1 MREFHFRRQRGL
13 TLIELMVAVA
23 LLALI
28 TSMAYRGLDSV
39 SRSGERSLA
48 ESDHWQGVALFFERI
63 GADIAQPSRRP
74 VRPGAENAAPLAEW
88 WGRSVA
94 GAGAATGVDPA
105 AAQLEFTRKS
115 PRGRDEI
122 RLGYRLRDDKIELL
136 LWPVLDRA
144 PGTQPEVYVV
154 LEGVGSLHFRYLDSA
169 GAWQEIWPAAGVR
182 EALPRA
188 VAVDI
193 TLKDGVTLHRLFA
206 LPT

>member
-63 GADIAQPSRRP
+63 GADVAQPAHRP
-74 VRPGAENAAPLAEW
+74 VRPGAENSAPLAEW
-88 WGRSVA
+88 WGRPA
-94 GAGAATGVDPA
+94 GDASAVDPA

-115 PRGRDEI
+115 PRGRDEV
-122 RLGYRLRDDKIELL
+122 RLGYRLRDDKVELL

-154 LEGVGSLHFRYLDSA
+154 LEGVGSLQFRYLDSA
-169 GAWQEIWPAAGVR
+169 GAWQEIWPVAGVR

-206 LPT
+206 LPV